1 MKLFLVFNIGVLL
14 CEFAICSE
22 PHFKLLKDK
31 NTDVAILPDQST
43 NLYNKVLKSNN
54 ELKKLLNKKS
64 NIPVIWNGD
73 VTITSGKVFKGV
85 LLNSIVSTNLASPV
99 IVKTNNGQGLKYNT
113 KFICQGVTKHKR
125 VHTICT
131 KMISTDGE
139 LNINAQLLNLDGTAG
154 LVGAY
159 DSNKETFIAGSVLNS
174 FSQGVLSSA
183 SDRVQTSLGTV
194 DSRTLKNQIISGLIS
209 GGGTANNLIQDEI
222 NNSEPI
228 VTINAG
234 AEVLIYFL
242 EAPIEN

>member
-1 MKLFLVFNIGVLL
+1 MKLFLIFNISFLL

-31 NTDVAILPDQST
+31 NTDAAVQSDQST
-43 NLYNKVLKSNN
+43 ELYNKVLKSNN

-64 NIPVIWNGD
+64 NIPVIWSGD
-73 VTITSGKVFKGV
+73 VSITSGKVFRGV

-99 IVKTNNGQGLKYNT
+99 IVKAKRGEGLKYNT

-131 KMISTDGE
+131 KMISTGGE
-139 LNINAQLLNLDGTAG
+139 INIKAQLLNLDGTAG
-154 LVGAY
+154 LIGAY
-159 DSNKETFIAGSVLNS
+159 DSNKETFIAGAVLNS
-174 FSQGVLSSA
+174 FSQGMLSAA

-194 DSRTLKNQIISGLIS
+194 DSRTLKNQVISGLIS
-209 GGGTANNLIQDEI
+209 GAGTANNLIQDEI

-228 VTINAG
+228 VTISAG